1 MLVAAVTIGIGLV
14 CLYYGARSLRVGR
27 ALRRLRSHDRDPPSN
42 PADRMGKSEEI
53 RDTPDR
59 AFPEGGSI
67 ERGFVLL
74 VLGALCVLFG
84 VIAL

>member
-1 MLVAAVTIGIGLV
+1 
-14 CLYYGARSLRVGR
+14 
-27 ALRRLRSHDRDPPSN
+27 
-42 PADRMGKSEEI
+42 MGKSEEI